1 MTTRILAS
9 TVLTL
14 LLACG
19 DGGSDTTAGEIGAGE
34 TTAAGD
40 ETGAIST
47 TGGVTTG
54 GEQPTGPDPTSGE
67 QPTGGSTGSGST
79 GAGEDSG
86 TGTDDSGTTAEAL
99 PRPRVLVYR
108 GNGGAS
114 PSGDYFRFDLLTE
127 RLSAAGKTVSDTE
140 VWPASLD
147 DVGLVILV
155 VNAEPFEA
163 TQVADLEGVLAAGG
177 VVLVSNEWSNYAE
190 SENLNAL
197 LVGLGSALGFVDDLA
212 ADAGGGTVVIDG
224 VTVHPLMQG
233 VTSMVVAASSAVTGC
248 ADGRALLEVGDVC
261 LLAAESHGPGLLL
274 AFGDTDVLDDHA
286 LSVAADDQ
294 NFAFLAN
301 LMAQLP

>member
-9 TVLTL
+9 TVLAL
-14 LLACG
+14 LFACG
-19 DGGSDTTAGEIGAGE
+19 DGGSDATTGESGAGE
-34 TTAAGD
+34 TTAAVD
-40 ETGAIST
+40 ETGTISM

-54 GEQPTGPDPTSGE
+54 GEQPTSGGS
-67 QPTGGSTGSGST
+67 TGSGSTGSGST

-108 GNGGAS
+108 GNGGES
-114 PSGDYFRFDLLTE
+114 PSGDYFRFDLLSE
-127 RLSAAGKTVSDTE
+127 RLSAAGKMVSDTE

-155 VNAEPFEA
+155 VNAEPFDA

-177 VVLVSNEWSNYAE
+177 VVLVSNEWSTYAE

-197 LVGLGSALGFVDDLA
+197 LAGLGSALGFVDDLA

-261 LLAAESHGPGLLL
+261 LLAAEAHGPGLLL
-274 AFGDTDVLDDHA
+274 AFGDTDVLDDHV
-286 LSVAADDQ
+286 LSVAAADQ

-301 LMAQLP
+301 LMAKLP

>member
-1 MTTRILAS
+1 MTTRLLAS
-9 TVLTL
+9 TVLAL
-14 LLACG
+14 LFACG
-19 DGGSDTTAGEIGAGE
+19 DGGRDTTTGASE

-40 ETGAIST
+40 ETGATST
-47 TGGVTTG
+47 TAGVTTG
-54 GEQPTGPDPTSGE
+54 GEQPTGPEPTSGG
-67 QPTGGSTGSGST
+67 PTGSGST

-86 TGTDDSGTTAEAL
+86 TGTEDSGTTAEAL
-99 PRPRVLVYR
+99 PRPGVLVYR
-108 GNGGAS
+108 GNGGEL
-114 PSGDYFRFDLLTE
+114 PSGDYFRFDLLSE

-155 VNAEPFEA
+155 VNAEPFDA

-177 VVLVSNEWSNYAE
+177 VVLVSNEWSTYAE

-197 LVGLGSALGFVDDLA
+197 LAGLGSALGFVDDLA

-224 VTVHPLMQG
+224 VTAHPLMQG

-248 ADGRALLEVGDVC
+248 ADGRALLAVGDVC
-261 LLAAESHGPGLLL
+261 LLAAEAHGPGLLL
-274 AFGDTDVLDDHA
+274 AFGDTDVLDDHV